1 MMDFTDPR
9 ALALLNFGANMMQS
23 GGSSPREITFGEALG
38 HGMQGGIQG
47 LITGN
52 QLQQM
57 KRKSDMEEKQHALS
71 NLMLE
76 MQMKEATR
84 KHEMQQNIMGRL
96 GFGGQQQTGMQNA
109 SMQAGMSQQS
119 TGGQF
124 PFNLNDVTAMKMAGL
139 ADMLPELQY
148 AQKGAERKSGSYYIN
163 PITNQREYMPKIPDG
178 STITS
183 NGGVMPM
190 PGSIE
195 SIAALEGAK
204 TGATERAKAGYD
216 FVDVYDPK
224 SGSMVKVNRQQMAE
238 QPYMGNGFA
247 NGGGGGFMQAAPRQQ
262 DITYNNEMAKSEAG
276 RVDSIHN
283 TAMQAPQMISKY
295 QRIGSLLQ
303 DFNGGTLS
311 PTMKSIASAAN
322 SLGIKIDPKLGNK
335 EAAEALSIEI
345 ANGMRQPGTGVMT
358 DKDFENFMN
367 TTPSLAKSAEGR
379 KMIIDT
385 AIKKYER
392 DMKLSNIARKWTSS
406 LGRLDSPDVNGRTFY
421 DYLDDFAKQNPV
433 VPQQ

>member
-1 MMDFTDPR
+1 MNDFFSDPR
-9 ALALLNFGANMMQS
+9 ALAMLNFGSQMLQS
-23 GGSSPREITFGEALG
+23 SGASPRQITFGEALG
-38 HGMQGGIQG
+38 NGMQGAMQG
-47 LITGN
+47 YITGN
-52 QLQQM
+52 QLQQLK
-57 KRKSDMEEKQHALS
+57 KRTDIEASDHALK

-76 MQMKEATR
+76 MQMKEAAR

-109 SMQAGMSQQS
+109 SMQGGMTQQPS
-119 TGGQF
+119 GGGQF

-139 ADMLPELQY
+139 ADMLPELKY
-148 AQKGAERKSGSYYIN
+148 AQQGAERKSGSYYIN
-163 PITNQREYMPKIPDG
+163 PVSGQREFMPKVPEG

-183 NGGVMPM
+183 NGGIMPM

-195 SIAALEGAK
+195 AIAALEGAK

-216 FVDVYDPK
+216 FVDVYDPR

-247 NGGGGGFMQAAPRQQ
+247 NAPMQSAPRQQ

-283 TAMQAPQMISKY
+283 IAMQAPQMISKY

-367 TTPSLAKSAEGR
+367 TTPSLSKSAEGR
-379 KMIIDT
+379 QMIIDT

-392 DMKLSNIARKWTSS
+392 DMKLSNIARKWTTS